1 MLPKI
6 RYCEMS
12 LSHNYFD
19 WIDLNDQNQC
29 EWAKRYL
36 VKSRFSIDGHMP
48 LITQIESISR
58 YFNAQYSSHE
68 YATLIMRKMQAAWNQ
83 KENRSKNKGRK
94 AYSFVMDTKI
104 AAKLKEISGDYPLY
118 QTLEYLIEQGSVL
131 NKNEAILL
139 EIEEQQKKLDSTSE
153 KADQLLRASEK
164 RLNAQLISQKE
175 IVKSQFKILK
185 SLLLKNCTNEILIER
200 HALTDKLLSDDEQ
213 KLALKKTDEQF
224 EFYEKTIKAEVEISK
239 LHIPFEFKKKN

>member
-1 MLPKI
+1 MDRLKRPKSIIGNFNI
-6 RYCEMS
+6 RYRSAE
-12 LSHNYFD
+12 H
-19 WIDLNDQNQC
+19 
-29 EWAKRYL
+29 
-36 VKSRFSIDGHMP
+36 
-48 LITQIESISR
+48 
-58 YFNAQYSSHE
+58 
-68 YATLIMRKMQAAWNQ
+68 ATLIMKKMKTAWNQ

-118 QTLEYLIEQGSVL
+118 QTLEYLIEQGCVL

-164 RLNAQLISQKE
+164 RLNAQLNSQKE

-185 SLLLKNCTNEILIER
+185 SLLLSKRPAASSHKRSKIE
-200 HALTDKLLSDDEQ
+200 SC
-213 KLALKKTDEQF
+213 
-224 EFYEKTIKAEVEISK
+224 
-239 LHIPFEFKKKN
+239 

>member
-12 LSHNYFD
+12 LHYNYFD
-19 WIDLNDQNQC
+19 WIDLKDQNQC

-36 VKSRFSIDGHMP
+36 VKNQFSIDSHKP
-48 LITQIESISR
+48 LDTQIETIIGNFNIR
-58 YFNAQYSSHE
+58 YRSAEH
-68 YATLIMRKMQAAWNQ
+68 ATLIMKKMKTAWNQ

-118 QTLEYLIEQGSVL
+118 QTLEYLIEQGCVL

-164 RLNAQLISQKE
+164 RLNAQLNSQKE

-239 LHIPFEFKKKN
+239 LQIPFEFKKKN